1 VTEVCRIGEDAQSE
15 GGSMNCFM
23 IGATSTVGLFALRSL
38 LDDGE
43 VKHVSVLS
51 RSPSRFPLTHE
62 KLTVISG
69 NLLEPG
75 PWQLAVD
82 GCDTVVHVAGIMF
95 LPQLLPLVGA
105 SAVQQLV
112 VVGTTGVFSRFKSA
126 SQEYIHDEELLRSF
140 LTEHPTIRCVVLRPT
155 MVYGNPAGHNVSTLL
170 SWFRRHSFFPMF
182 GDGHALIQP
191 VYDADVAS
199 AVVAAVRQHCEPAG
213 FYNVS
218 GRTPL
223 TYRQFIETIAAAVGT
238 KPCFVHLP
246 VRASAALFEMAHFL
260 IPRFRFSGEQV
271 WRTTDDRA
279 FDWSAAGAAFGFAP
293 RSFEEGLTLQLERMD
308 SSAGAER

>member
-1 VTEVCRIGEDAQSE
+1 
-15 GGSMNCFM
+15 MNCFM
-23 IGATSTVGLFALRSL
+23 TGATSTVGLFALRSL
-38 LDDGE
+38 LSDGAVE
-43 VKHVSVLS
+43 RVSVLS

-62 KLTVISG
+62 KLTIVPG
-69 NLLEPG
+69 NLLEAG
-75 PWQLAVD
+75 PWQLAVN

-95 LPQLLPLVGA
+95 LPQLLPLMRTGA
-105 SAVQQLV
+105 ARQLA

-126 SQEYIHDEELLRSF
+126 SQEYVHGEELLRSF
-140 LTEHPTIRCVVLRPT
+140 LTEHPAVRCAMLRPT
-155 MVYGNPAGHNVSTLL
+155 MIYGHAGDRNVSILL
-170 SWFRRHSFFPMF
+170 SWFRRHSAFPMF
-182 GDGHALIQP
+182 GDGHALVQP

-238 KPCFVHLP
+238 RPHFVHLP
-246 VRASAALFEMAHFL
+246 VRASAALFETAHRL
-260 IPRFRFSGEQV
+260 VPRFHFSGEQV
-271 WRTTDDRA
+271 WRTTDDRG

-293 RSFEEGLTLQLERMD
+293 HSFEEGLTLQLERMD

>member
-1 VTEVCRIGEDAQSE
+1 
-15 GGSMNCFM
+15 MNCFM
-23 IGATSTVGLFALRSL
+23 TGATSTTGLFALRSL
-38 LDDGE
+38 LDDGAVE
-43 VKHVSVLS
+43 RVSVLS

-62 KLTVISG
+62 KLSVVSG
-69 NLLEPG
+69 NLLKPG
-75 PWQLAVD
+75 PWQMAVSE
-82 GCDTVVHVAGIMF
+82 CDTVVHVAGIMF
-95 LPQLLPLVGA
+95 LPQLLLLMRT

-140 LTEHPTIRCVVLRPT
+140 LAEHPAVRCVVLRST
-155 MVYGNPAGHNVSTLL
+155 MIYGNPAGHNVSVLL
-170 SWFRRHSFFPMF
+170 SWFRRHSVFPMF

-223 TYRQFIETIAAAVGT
+223 TYCQFIEAVAAAVGT
-238 KPCFVHLP
+238 KPRLVHLP
-246 VRASAALFEMAHFL
+246 VRVSAALFETAHRFV
-260 IPRFRFSGEQV
+260 PRFHFNGEQV

-293 RSFEEGLTLQLERMD
+293 RSFEEGLRLQLERMD

>member
-1 VTEVCRIGEDAQSE
+1 
-15 GGSMNCFM
+15 MNCFM
-23 IGATSTVGLFALRSL
+23 TGATSTVGLFALRSL
-38 LDDGE
+38 LGNGAVE
-43 VKHVSVLS
+43 HVSVLS

-62 KLTVISG
+62 KLTIVPG

-75 PWQLAVD
+75 PWLLAVNE
-82 GCDTVVHVAGIMF
+82 CDTVVHVAGIMF
-95 LPQLLPLVGA
+95 LPQLLLLMRTSGA
-105 SAVQQLV
+105 RQLV
-112 VVGTTGVFSRFKSA
+112 VVRTTGVFSRFKSA

-140 LTEHPTIRCVVLRPT
+140 LTERPTVRCVVLRPT
-155 MVYGNPAGHNVSTLL
+155 MICGNPAGQNVSVLL
-170 SWFRRHSFFPMF
+170 SWLRRHSVFPMF

-218 GRTPL
+218 GRAPL

-238 KPCFVHLP
+238 KPHFVHLP
-246 VRASAALFEMAHFL
+246 VRASAALFETAHRL
-260 IPRFRFSGEQV
+260 VPRFHFSGEQV
-271 WRTTDDRA
+271 WRTTDDRG

-308 SSAGAER
+308 SSARAER

>member
-1 VTEVCRIGEDAQSE
+1 
-15 GGSMNCFM
+15 MNCFM
-23 IGATSTVGLFALRSL
+23 TGATSTVGLFALRSL
-38 LDDGE
+38 LDDRAVE
-43 VKHVSVLS
+43 HVSVLS
-51 RSPSRFPLTHE
+51 RSPIRFLLTHE
-62 KLTVISG
+62 KLTVVSG

-75 PWQLAVD
+75 PWQLSANE
-82 GCDTVVHVAGIMF
+82 CDTIVHVAGIMF
-95 LPQLLPLVGA
+95 LPQLLPLMRT
-105 SAVQQLV
+105 SAARQLV

-126 SQEYIHDEELLRSF
+126 SQEYVHDEELLRSF
-140 LTEHPTIRCVVLRPT
+140 LTEHPAVRCAVLRPT
-155 MVYGNPAGHNVSTLL
+155 MIYGHAGDRNVSVLL
-170 SWFRRHSFFPMF
+170 SWFRRHSVFPMF

-238 KPCFVHLP
+238 KPRFVHLP
-246 VRASAALFEMAHFL
+246 VRASAALFETARRVV
-260 IPRFRFSGEQV
+260 PRFRFNGEQV
-271 WRTTDDRA
+271 WRTTEDRA

-293 RSFEEGLTLQLERMD
+293 RSFEEGLKLELERVGA
-308 SSAGAER
+308 SSGAMR

>member
-1 VTEVCRIGEDAQSE
+1 
-15 GGSMNCFM
+15 MNCFM
-23 IGATSTVGLFALRSL
+23 TGATSTVGLFVLRSL
-38 LDDGE
+38 LGDGAVE
-43 VKHVSVLS
+43 HVSVLS
-51 RSPSRFPLTHE
+51 RSPGRFPLVHE

-75 PWQLAVD
+75 PWQLAAN

-95 LPQLLPLVGA
+95 LPQLLPLMRT
-105 SAVQQLV
+105 SAARQLV

-126 SQEYIHDEELLRSF
+126 SQEYVHDEELLRSF
-140 LTEHPTIRCVVLRPT
+140 LTENPTVRCVVLRPT
-155 MVYGNPAGHNVSTLL
+155 MIYGHAGDRNVSVLL
-170 SWFRRHSFFPMF
+170 SWFRRHSVFPMF

-199 AVVAAVRQHCEPAG
+199 VVVTAVRQHCEPAG

-223 TYRQFIETIAAAVGT
+223 TYRQFIEAIAAAVGT
-238 KPCFVHLP
+238 KPHFVHLP
-246 VRASAALFEMAHFL
+246 VRASAALFETTHRL
-260 IPRFRFSGEQV
+260 VPRFHFSGEQV
-271 WRTTDDRA
+271 WRTTDDRG
-279 FDWSAAGAAFGFAP
+279 FDWSAAGVAFGFAP
-293 RSFEEGLTLQLERMD
+293 CSFEEGLKLELERMG

>member
-1 VTEVCRIGEDAQSE
+1 
-15 GGSMNCFM
+15 MNCFM
-23 IGATSTVGLFALRSL
+23 TGATSTVGMFALRFL
-38 LDDGE
+38 LDDRE
-43 VKHVSVLS
+43 VEHVSVLA
-51 RSPSRFPLTHE
+51 RHPETFPIEHE
-62 KLTVISG
+62 KLTVVSG

-75 PWQLAVD
+75 PWELEAN
-82 GCDTVVHVAGIMF
+82 GCDIVVHAAGIMF
-95 LPQLLPLVGA
+95 LPQLLPLMRT
-105 SAVQQLV
+105 SAVQELV

-126 SQEYIHDEELLRSF
+126 SQEYVRDEDLLRSF
-140 LTEHPTIRCVVLRPT
+140 LTEHPTVRCVVLRPT
-155 MVYGNPAGHNVSTLL
+155 MIYGNPAGHNVPILL
-170 SWFRRHSFFPMF
+170 SWFQKHSVFPMF

-199 AVVAAVRQHCEPAG
+199 VVVTAVRQHCEPAG

-223 TYRQFIETIAAAVGT
+223 TYRQFIEAIAVAVGT
-238 KPCFVHLP
+238 KPHFVHLP
-246 VRASAALFEMAHFL
+246 VRASAALFETAHRL
-260 IPRFRFSGEQV
+260 VPRFHFSGEQV